1 MKYSDQIS
9 LWLKDLGYTH
19 CFYVAGGNT
28 MHMNESLSRFLICIP
43 VLHEVAAGIACEYFN
58 ESQPDYKAIA
68 LVTAGPGL
76 TNIVTAIAGAYLE
89 SRELLV
95 IGGQVKT
102 SDLSLGKVRQRGIQ
116 EIDGVTIVKSIT
128 SSSTLLTD
136 VLDFRAFSSLVALR
150 QDRRKAPVFIELPID
165 IQARDYRE
173 SLDSKLNNNNSFK
186 SGGKEI
192 NAESIK
198 GLTSLLA
205 SSQRP
210 FLLIGGGVSRG
221 FAKSQSYNLDN
232 LSIPI
237 GTTWNGADRISSDGI
252 NYFGRPN
259 TWGQR
264 SANMIMQ
271 QSDLII
277 AVGTRLGLQQTG
289 FNWEEFAPRAK
300 IIQVDIDESELAK
313 GHPLVN
319 LPICGDADL
328 FLSALQNIVMNFDR
342 TIKSEWLEWI
352 EYAKV
357 IRKDMPAVEDGNKK
371 YEGYISPYD
380 FMIWLSAISSN
391 DDVVVPCSS
400 GGSFTTFMQTFSQKA
415 GQTIITNK
423 GLASMGYGLAGAIGC
438 CFAHPDKKVI
448 LIEGDGGLSQNLQE
462 LGTAAVNR
470 LNLKVFIFDDGG
482 YASIRMT
489 QKNYFNGNYR
499 GCDVSTGLGL
509 PNWRKLSTAWD
520 IECLEVNQ
528 DFRNNSKFIDLY
540 NSKGVA
546 VFIVKIHPEQTYYP
560 KITSIIN
567 PDGSMKSNP
576 LHKMSP
582 ELNSVQERKYL
593 KYL

>member
-58 ESQPDYKAIA
+58 ESQSHYKSIA

-116 EIDGVTIVKSIT
+116 EIDGATIVKSIT

-136 VLDFRAFSSLVALR
+136 TLDFRAFSSLVALR
-150 QDRRKAPVFIELPID
+150 QDQRKAPVFIEFPID
-165 IQARDYRE
+165 IQARDYTE
-173 SLDSKLNNNNSFK
+173 PHDSKLNNDSFE
-186 SGGKEI
+186 SGKKEI
-192 NAESIK
+192 SAESIK
-198 GLTSLLA
+198 GLTSLL
-205 SSQRP
+205 SSSRRP
-210 FLLIGGGVSRG
+210 FLLIGGGVSRD

-264 SANMIMQ
+264 SANMILQ

-289 FNWEEFAPRAK
+289 FNWEEFGPRAK
-300 IIQVDIDESELAK
+300 IIQVDIDESELVK

-342 TIKSEWLEWI
+342 TIKSAWLEWI
-352 EYAKV
+352 EYAQV
-357 IRKDMPAVEDGNKK
+357 IRKDIPVVEDCNKK

-380 FMIWLSAISSN
+380 FMIWLSSISSN

-400 GGSFTTFMQTFSQKA
+400 GGAFTTFMQTFSQNSPVA
-415 GQTIITNK
+415 
-423 GLASMGYGLAGAIGC
+423 ASSG
-438 CFAHPDKKVI
+438 
-448 LIEGDGGLSQNLQE
+448 E
-462 LGTAAVNR
+462 
-470 LNLKVFIFDDGG
+470 
-482 YASIRMT
+482 
-489 QKNYFNGNYR
+489 
-499 GCDVSTGLGL
+499 
-509 PNWRKLSTAWD
+509 
-520 IECLEVNQ
+520 
-528 DFRNNSKFIDLY
+528 
-540 NSKGVA
+540 
-546 VFIVKIHPEQTYYP
+546 
-560 KITSIIN
+560 
-567 PDGSMKSNP
+567 
-576 LHKMSP
+576 
-582 ELNSVQERKYL
+582 
-593 KYL
+593 